1 MNNGI
6 PYFPLDVHVD
16 DKIKLIEAEFGLTG
30 FSVIVKLYQKIYG
43 EQGYYC
49 EWTNDVALLFS
60 KSLGLGRDV
69 VSEIVKAAIRR
80 GIFDKD
86 IFEKYQV
93 LTSKGVQRRYFEA
106 VSRRKNVEVKK
117 EYLLVQVAPKYGNV
131 SILSENADIAEE
143 NAGRNGQRKEE
154 KRKVK
159 KSKEEE
165 SKEGAA
171 AAVYDDDLKKIITVY
186 EGNIAPITSIV
197 REAMADWLKDVEAG
211 VVIYAINEA
220 AKHNARNWAY
230 INAVI
235 KWQFDA
241 GNKTLEAVQL
251 AKKAYKANPDNL
263 SVYEDRMGIDM
274 DAIEWAMRKKYDK
287 E

>member
-43 EQGYYC
+43 GQGYYC

-106 VSRRKNVEVKK
+106 VSRRKNVEAKK

-131 SILSENADIAEE
+131 NILSENADISEE
-143 NAGRNGQRKEE
+143 NADRNGQRKEE

-171 AAVYDDDLKKIITVY
+171 AAVYDDDLKKVITVY

-235 KWQFDA
+235 KRQFDV

-251 AKKAYKANPDNL
+251 AQKAYKANPEGR
-263 SVYEDRMGIDM
+263 SVYDDIPGVDY
-274 DAIEWAMRKKYDK
+274 DAIEDIMRRKYDK

>member
-6 PYFPLDVHVD
+6 PYFPLDVHLD
-16 DKIKLIEAEFGLTG
+16 DKMELIEAEFGLTG
-30 FSVIVKLYQKIYG
+30 FAVVVKLFQKIYG
-43 EQGYYC
+43 GQGYYC

-60 KSLGLGRDV
+60 RSVGLGCNV
-69 VSEIVKAAIRR
+69 VSEIVSAAVKR

-86 IFEKYQV
+86 VFDKCRV
-93 LTSKGVQRRYFEA
+93 LTSKGIQKRYFEA

-117 EYLLVQVAPKYGNV
+117 PYLLVKVAQKYTNV
-131 SILSENADIAEE
+131 CILDENADISKE
-143 NAGRNGQRKEE
+143 NADKNGQRKEE
-154 KRKVK
+154 KRK
-159 KSKEEE
+159 EEE
-165 SKEGAA
+165 SKGKKSKDGGAD
-171 AAVYDDDLKKIITVY
+171 VYSEDLKKVITVY

-197 REAMADWLKDVEAG
+197 RDAMADWLKDVEAG

-235 KWQFDA
+235 KRQFDV

-251 AKKAYKANPDNL
+251 AQKAYKANPDNL
-263 SVYEDRMGIDM
+263 SVYEDSMGIDM
-274 DAIEWAMRKKYDK
+274 DAIERAMRKKYDK